1 MRQVRIAAASI
12 AAIGLAACA
21 AEEPAALPSSV
32 YFFLDAPLCSS
43 IIPAR
48 FYIDGVLAGS
58 DTFRVNLAPERLTSR
73 AFQTSAGQ
81 HTLGARGSLGAPVDY
96 VWPDTTVDLTA
107 GGTLVHSLPLYC
119 S

>member
-32 YFFLDAPLCSS
+32 YFFDAPLCSS